1 MHGRRAEASIAVPF
15 VLVPGLG
22 GHGWNDNDPAIPGDF
37 NPRDVHT
44 GAADGLDRSGHVLL
58 PECGGGARHWITV
71 AKSAYRPSVE
81 IAARH
86 RRTTMLRDVAV
97 VAVVRFAPP
106 AYHRNR
112 RRAWSSSSECGL
124 SVIANRWAARRGRG
138 GPAKSLGLV
147 APAREEGAAI
157 LYRLPPPLG
166 RNQVGAAGLERG
178 HS

>member
-71 AKSAYRPSVE
+71 AKSAYAQSSAVPRAASPPRQTATAIRLQSRRKRRPCAPLFSP
-81 IAARH
+81 ARS
-86 RRTTMLRDVAV
+86 RYR
-97 VAVVRFAPP
+97 
-106 AYHRNR
+106 
-112 RRAWSSSSECGL
+112 
-124 SVIANRWAARRGRG
+124 
-138 GPAKSLGLV
+138 SLGKV
-147 APAREEGAAI
+147 
-157 LYRLPPPLG
+157 LPGSP
-166 RNQVGAAGLERG
+166 
-178 HS
+178 